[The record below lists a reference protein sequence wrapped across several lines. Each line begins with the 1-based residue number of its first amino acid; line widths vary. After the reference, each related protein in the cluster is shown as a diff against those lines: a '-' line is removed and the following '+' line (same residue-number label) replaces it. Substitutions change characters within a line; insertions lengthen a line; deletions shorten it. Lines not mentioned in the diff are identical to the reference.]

1 MLGII
6 DKVDLEASSDYESPT
21 RCGDTDYAECA
32 VDCRNQD
39 FLAGWHDGL
48 VLVDEDHGE
57 GGLIGANPRPS
68 DVVASPCSP
77 SITIAGRDDLVGA
90 SGGD

>member
-21 RCGDTDYAECA
+21 RCGDTDYAESA
-32 VDCRNQD
+32 VDCCNQD

-48 VLVDEDHGE
+48 VLERRRMRPWWEKKGGKEGE
-57 GGLIGANPRPS
+57 R
-68 DVVASPCSP
+68 
-77 SITIAGRDDLVGA
+77 T
-90 SGGD
+90 